1 MPNPGDI
8 SGWCATRHRD
18 RTAGWERKEQHQTS
32 IIEPARSQGKLL
44 AKGAWLMARQR
55 RTKRKQH
62 TSRVFG
68 RLRPIACLRRLARRC
83 VKGFLTTDKEYWP
96 TSRILGTTA
105 QKDHSKQ
112 EQDTAAAPQTT
123 PKFITPAS
131 KAKGQTEKKVLLEE
145 GGLVRGMPME
155 SRARGSTERHQ

>member
-1 MPNPGDI
+1 MPNPRHIG
-8 SGWCATRHRD
+8 GWCGTRHRD

-44 AKGAWLMARQR
+44 AKGAWLMARQW

-62 TSRVFG
+62 TSRAFG
-68 RLRPIACLRRLARRC
+68 RLRPIAYLSRLARRF
-83 VKGFLTTDKEYWP
+83 VKGIPTDKEYWP
-96 TSRILGTTA
+96 TSHILGTTT

-112 EQDTAAAPQTT
+112 EQDIVAAPRTT

-131 KAKGQTEKKVLLEE
+131 EAKGQTEKKVLLEG

-155 SRARGSTERHQ
+155 SRARGSTKRHQ